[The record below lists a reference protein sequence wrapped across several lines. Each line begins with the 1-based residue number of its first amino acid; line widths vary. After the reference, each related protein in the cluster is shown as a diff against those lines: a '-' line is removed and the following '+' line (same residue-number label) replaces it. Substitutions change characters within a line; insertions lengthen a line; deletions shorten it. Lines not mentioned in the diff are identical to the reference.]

1 MSYPIRKC
9 SEECYWSFVGDGEC
23 DRACYKPKCQMDG
36 GDCDFQPP
44 TAENSEDDEDDGFSS
59 LNNSRKYTLLEQHY
73 KKIRAQMMKGFN
85 STTNEYKNET
95 SVTTLPSTTTK
106 YSIKRLLFEKQGGV
120 VKAVVESHNRKIIKQ
135 SKRRSK
141 KYTVQNSSRFEVFKS

>member
-1 MSYPIRKC
+1 
-9 SEECYWSFVGDGEC
+9 
-23 DRACYKPKCQMDG
+23 MDG